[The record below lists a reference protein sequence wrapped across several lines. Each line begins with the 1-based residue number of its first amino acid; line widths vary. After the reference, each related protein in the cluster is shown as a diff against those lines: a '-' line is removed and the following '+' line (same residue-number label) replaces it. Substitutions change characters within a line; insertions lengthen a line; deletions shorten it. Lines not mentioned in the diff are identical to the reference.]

1 MIFSFDIKVM
11 HVKHC
16 LNSKQSPNRALP
28 HPPQFFKYYIKWGG
42 KYVIFT
48 VKNGSS

>member
-1 MIFSFDIKVM
+1 MIFSFDIEVM

-28 HPPQFFKYYIKWGG
+28 YPPQFENI
-42 KYVIFT
+42 T
-48 VKNGSS
+48 SSGVVNM